1 MIFTKKSQGL
11 KNGGNFKDLSLSV
24 FSFFF
29 FLFSWNLISQD
40 SIPIT
45 KDLTEE
51 KELKF
56 QQFFFKALSE
66 KSIGNYQKAI
76 ENLESC
82 NQILTNNPAVFF
94 ELSKNHLFLN
104 KTLVAKEYIN
114 KALQKENDNI
124 WMLKHLVKVH
134 VKDKNFSEA
143 IMVQKKVAA
152 INQKER
158 AYLVRLLLLNREY
171 KKAVSLLDTLE
182 KENVLPARL
191 RNLKNNLEK
200 DKIEAVKTE
209 AVKKENLNDI
219 SSLINRF
226 KTDKSYALLEQILQK
241 YFKNPKELLKYSK
254 EGIALFPAQ
263 PYVYLM
269 QGRALIDQKKFTKAL
284 TILQSGIDFVFEDTM
299 EANFYSEMANAYKGL
314 GNQKDEMIYRKKSKR
329 LKS

>member
-1 MIFTKKSQGL
+1 MIFIKKSQGL
-11 KNGGNFKDLSLSV
+11 KKGRQFRDLTLSV
-24 FSFFF
+24 FTFSF

-40 SIPIT
+40 SIPIP
-45 KDLTEE
+45 KDLAEE

-66 KSIGNYQKAI
+66 KSIGNHQKAI

-82 NQILTNNPAVFF
+82 NQILMNNPAVFF
-94 ELSKNHLFLN
+94 EFSKNHLFLN
-104 KTLVAKEYIN
+104 NTLLAKEYIER
-114 KALQKENDNI
+114 ALQKENDNI

-143 IMVQKKVAA
+143 IKIQKKIAA

-191 RNLKNNLEK
+191 RSLKYNLEK

-209 AVKKENLNDI
+209 TVKTEDLNDI
-219 SSLINRF
+219 SSLINRY
-226 KTDKSYALLEQILQK
+226 KSDKSYALLEQILQK
-241 YFKNPKELLKYSK
+241 YYNNPKELVKYSK
-254 EGIALFPAQ
+254 EGISLFPAQ

-269 QGRALIDQKKFTKAL
+269 QGRAFINLKKFTKAL
-284 TILQSGIDFVFEDTM
+284 TILRTGIDFVIEDTM
-299 EANFYSEMANAYKGL
+299 EANFYTEMANAYKGL
-314 GNQKDEMIYRKKSKR
+314 GNQKDEIIYRQKSKK

>member
-11 KNGGNFKDLSLSV
+11 KKRRGFKDLSLSV

-40 SIPIT
+40 SIPVT

-94 ELSKNHLFLN
+94 ELSKNNLFLN
-104 KTLVAKEYIN
+104 NTLVAKEYIN
-114 KALQKENDNI
+114 RALQKEKDNI

-134 VKDKNFSEA
+134 LKDKNFSEA

-191 RNLKNNLEK
+191 RSLKYNLEK

-209 AVKKENLNDI
+209 TVKTEDLNDI

-241 YFKNPKELLKYSK
+241 YFNNPKELLKYSK
-254 EGIALFPAQ
+254 EGITLFPAQ

-284 TILQSGIDFVFEDTM
+284 SILQTGIDFVFEDTM
-299 EANFYSEMANAYKGL
+299 EANFYTEMANAYKGL
-314 GNQKDEMIYRKKSKR
+314 GNKKDEIIYRKKSKR